1 MKNYKIV
8 KDKKTYEIPTKDIIS
23 RYKNFNKLQIGY
35 EQIIKRQKIPLYK
48 NKKVFLF
55 LLIIALIAYL
65 VFTA

>member
-23 RYKNFNKLQIGY
+23 RYKNFNKLHTGY

-48 NKKVFLF
+48 NKKYFYLF
-55 LLIIALIAYL
+55 
-65 VFTA
+65 